1 MSHRIKPV
9 EEITFICQVLNYK
22 LADFGLSLEKGNV
35 ATIPKNLAQSSKTF
49 MDALR
54 KGILKV
60 VSPGGD
66 TVLSPEPKQD
76 LKKEREQRNPP
87 SNQDQQRQ
95 QKLRLSPI
103 TQKSALPSNPNKTV
117 PSITIQSESS
127 FLSDSH
133 LTDLKECI
141 SKENSSVKDR
151 LNAVEVLF
159 SAITKKIDKSLD
171 EISFIKESLKKDL
184 NLEIK
189 DVIHEFIFPIQ
200 KTLTQLSS
208 VFETE
213 AVEIID
219 KRKVFDT
226 VKLVVSECL
235 ESMNSIDYV
244 RIEDIIEKIIQK
256 NMEKPKV
263 SFLQEPTQSGT
274 RIPVGDAGISF
285 QETFIPGSFNDSGRI
300 ESENNGVSKTSKKKR

>member
-9 EEITFICQVLNYK
+9 EEITFICQVLDYK

-54 KGILKV
+54 KGIIKI
-60 VSPGGD
+60 VSPGGNAI
-66 TVLSPEPKQD
+66 LSSEVKQEV
-76 LKKEREQRNPP
+76 KPTP

-95 QKLRLSPI
+95 QKLRLAPVS
-103 TQKSALPSNPNKTV
+103 QKPVLPQNPNKPA

-127 FLSDSH
+127 FISESYLD
-133 LTDLKECI
+133 DLKSCI

-151 LNAVEVLF
+151 LDAVEVLF
-159 SAITKKIDKSLD
+159 STITQKIDKSLA

-213 AVEIID
+213 AVEIVD

-244 RIEDIIEKIIQK
+244 KIEDIIERIIQK

-263 SFLQEPTQSGT
+263 SFLQEPSTLNL
-274 RIPVGDAGISF
+274 RVPVSESNISF